1 MTAEDKDQSFKNIFK
16 KFNYGVYLLG
26 SAHNGSYDLIT
37 CTWAMQGSFENE
49 ELIVNIGKERPISSL
64 IRESRLF
71 SLSILAVENV
81 EEATVCAKSSEKR
94 EKALKTLQFE
104 TTEDNLPFLQNSL
117 AYLKCEV
124 TDIFELES
132 SLLVVGNPIGGKVLS
147 DGVSL
152 TLHEYYKLS
161 G

>member
-1 MTAEDKDQSFKNIFK
+1 
-16 KFNYGVYLLG
+16 
-26 SAHNGSYDLIT
+26 
-37 CTWAMQGSFENE
+37 MQGSYENE